1 MPLLKEKK
9 GIVLLMTFVFM
20 ITLTIIVSAFL
31 YMTSVQLRTTEY
43 EVSSSKALWLAEAGI
58 QQVLYNLK
66 TYSAYRN
73 APTTVNGN
81 LGAGSYSTSVPSV
94 VKAPPITTYTLVST
108 GTVKTLNRKITQT
121 VVVNETGGGSYP
133 GGLPD
138 AFNYTG
144 YIRINANLSNTT
156 NGVINGD
163 FKVDQNVSG
172 EGAWT
177 INGALIQNS
186 SLTIPTVDFAG
197 YKGIANN
204 VVNGNF
210 TFQAGHT
217 YTGTYYVTGVATIED
232 SVTING
238 GLVSEGTVNMRGAD
252 GVKLNPS
259 DGMPAIITQGNIDMA
274 NSANSKVTGK
284 GVVYAQQGLNLQ
296 QASNVTISGTLI
308 IDQNLNIKNADK
320 ITLSYDAG
328 IKANPPPFFSG
339 YTPGISVT
347 PNKDWHEIV
356 PAI

>member
-43 EVSSSKALWLAEAGI
+43 DVSSSKALWLAEAGI

-73 APTTVNGN
+73 APTTVDGN
-81 LGAGSYSTSVPSV
+81 LGAGSYSASVPSV
-94 VKAPPITTYTLVST
+94 VKAPLITTYTLVST
-108 GTVKTLNRKITQT
+108 GTVKTLKRKITQT
-121 VVVNETGGGSYP
+121 VVVNETGGGSYS

-163 FKVDQNVSG
+163 FKTYQNISG
-172 EGAWT
+172 IGAWT
-177 INGALIQNS
+177 VNGTVTQDLH
-186 SLTIPTVDFAG
+186 LTIPTINFAG
-197 YKGIANN
+197 YKGIAGN

-210 TFQAGHT
+210 TFQAGQT
-217 YTGTYYVTGVATIED
+217 YTGIYYITGVTTID
-232 SVTING
+232 DNVTING
-238 GLVSEGTVNMRGAD
+238 GLVTEGTVNMRKAA
-252 GVKLNPS
+252 GVKLNPP
-259 DGMPAIITQGNIDMA
+259 DGTPAIITQSAIDMSQSS
-274 NSANSKVTGK
+274 NSSVTGK
-284 GVVYAQQGLNLQ
+284 GVIYAMQGLNLQ
-296 QASNVTISGTLI
+296 NANNVTISGTVI

-328 IKANPPPFFSG
+328 IKANPPPFFEG